1 MLLIMRLLATSLFL
15 TATAAFVPAYAAPN
29 YHAAGKIE
37 VGGEGGWDY
46 LTVDSAARRLYVSH
60 ATHVV
65 VIDLDT
71 NKVCGDIPDT
81 PGVHGI
87 ALAPKLGKG
96 FISNGRGNSVTAF
109 DLKTLKATG
118 QVATGQN
125 PDAIYYDAA
134 SNRVFTFNG
143 RSKDSTVINAETL
156 KVEGTIALGAKP
168 EFAVGT
174 GDGVIYDN
182 LEDTHQMVVI
192 DAKKM
197 AVSKKYDLTG
207 CESPSGLAMDTAHKR
222 LFSVCDG
229 NVMAISDPVAGK
241 VIATAK
247 VGEGPDAAGFDSAR
261 GYAFSS
267 NGDGT
272 LTVVGES
279 GGKYVVLQN
288 ATTHKGART
297 MALDEKTHK
306 VYLPIAEYEAATPGQ
321 KRAPMKAGSFAILI
335 LGE

>member
-1 MLLIMRLLATSLFL
+1 MRLFAISLLLA
-15 TATAAFVPAYAAPN
+15 AAAGYAAPN
-29 YHAAGKIE
+29 YHVIGKIE
-37 VGGEGGWDY
+37 IGGEGGWDY
-46 LTVDSAARRLYVSH
+46 ATADSAARRLYVSH

-71 NKVCGDIPDT
+71 NKVVGDIPDT

-87 ALAPKLGKG
+87 ALAPKLNKG
-96 FISNGRGNSVTAF
+96 FISNGRGNNVTVF
-109 DLKTLKATG
+109 DLKTLKTLG

-143 RSKDSTVINAETL
+143 RSKDSTVIAADTL
-156 KVEGTIALGAKP
+156 KVEGKIDLGSKP
-168 EFAVGT
+168 EFAAGS
-174 GDGVIYDN
+174 GDGMIYNN
-182 LEDTHQMVVI
+182 LEDTHQIAVI

-197 AVSKKYDLTG
+197 SLVKKYDLTG
-207 CESPSGLAMDTAHKR
+207 CDSPSGLAFDAAHKR

-229 NVMAISDPVAGK
+229 NLMAISDPVAGK
-241 VIATAK
+241 VVATAK
-247 VGEGPDAAGFDSAR
+247 IGEGPDAAAFDASR

-272 LTVVGES
+272 LTVVGQS
-279 GGKYVVLQN
+279 GGKYMVLQN
-288 ATTHKGART
+288 AATHKGART
-297 MALDEKTHK
+297 LAFDEKTRK
-306 VYLPIAEYEAATPGQ
+306 IYLPMAEYEAAAAGQ
-321 KRAPMKAGSFAILI
+321 KRAPMKPGSFAILI

>member
-1 MLLIMRLLATSLFL
+1 L
-15 TATAAFVPAYAAPN
+15 TAAAVAAPN
-29 YHAAGKIE
+29 YHVIGKID
-37 VGGEGGWDY
+37 VGGDGAWDY

-65 VIDLDT
+65 VIDLDS
-71 NKVCGDIPDT
+71 NKVVGDIPDT

-87 ALAPKLGKG
+87 ALAIKLNKG
-96 FISNGRGNSVTAF
+96 FISNGRGNNVTVF
-109 DLKTLKATG
+109 DLKTLKTLG
-118 QVATGQN
+118 QVAAGQN

-143 RSKDSTVINAETL
+143 RSKDSTAINADSL
-156 KVEGTIALGAKP
+156 KVEGTIPLGSKP
-168 EFAVGT
+168 EFAVGD
-174 GDGVIYDN
+174 GKGVIYDN
-182 LEDTHQMVVI
+182 LEDTHQIVVI

-197 AVSKKYDLTG
+197 AVIKKYDLTG
-207 CESPSGLAMDTAHKR
+207 CDSPSGLAFDAAHTR

-229 NVMAISDPVAGK
+229 SVMAISDPNARK
-241 VIATAK
+241 VVATAK
-247 VGEGPDAAGFDSAR
+247 IGEGPDAAAFEPST

-272 LTVVGES
+272 LTIVGGS
-279 GGKYVVLQN
+279 GDKYTVLQN
-288 ATTHKGART
+288 AQTHRGART

-306 VYLPIAEYEAATPGQ
+306 VYLPMAEYETGAGAQQ
-321 KRAPMKAGSFAILI
+321 KRPPMKPNTFAILI

>member
-1 MLLIMRLLATSLFL
+1 MLYPMRRFVTVLLL
-15 TATAAFVPAYAAPN
+15 TAAAALAAPN
-29 YHAAGKIE
+29 YHVIGKIE

-65 VIDLDT
+65 VIDLDS
-71 NKVCGDIPDT
+71 NKVAGDIPDT

-87 ALAPKLGKG
+87 ALAPKLNKG
-96 FISNGRGNSVTAF
+96 FISNGRGNNVTVF
-109 DLKTLKATG
+109 DLKTLKTLG

-143 RSKDSTVINAETL
+143 RSKDSTVIDAGSL
-156 KVEGTIALGAKP
+156 KVEGTIPLGSKP
-168 EFAVGT
+168 EFAAGE
-174 GDGVIYDN
+174 GKGIIYVN
-182 LEDTHQMVVI
+182 LEDTHQVAVV

-197 AVSKKYDLTG
+197 SVVKKYDLTG
-207 CESPSGLAMDTAHKR
+207 CDSPSGLAFDAAHTR

-229 NVMAISDPVAGK
+229 NVMAISDPAAGK
-241 VIATAK
+241 VVATAK
-247 VGEGPDAAGFDSAR
+247 IGEGPDAAGYDAAK

-272 LTVVGES
+272 LTIVS
-279 GGKYVVLQN
+279 GSGDKYSVLQN
-288 ATTHKGART
+288 AQTHRGART

-306 VYLPIAEYEAATPGQ
+306 VYLSMAEYETGAGAQQ
-321 KRAPMKAGSFAILI
+321 KRPPMKPNSFAILI

>member
-1 MLLIMRLLATSLFL
+1 MRRIAGLLLL
-15 TATAAFVPAYAAPN
+15 TAAAALAAGPN
-29 YHAAGKIE
+29 YHVIGKIE

-65 VIDLDT
+65 VIDLDS
-71 NKVCGDIPDT
+71 NKVVGDIPDT

-87 ALAPKLGKG
+87 ALAPKLNKG
-96 FISNGRGNSVTAF
+96 FVSNGRGNNVTVF
-109 DLKTLKATG
+109 DMKSLKSLG

-125 PDAIYYDAA
+125 PDAIYYEA
-134 SNRVFTFNG
+134 STNRVFTFNG

-168 EFAVGT
+168 EFAVG
-174 GDGVIYDN
+174 DGKGTIYNN
-182 LEDTHQMVVI
+182 LEDTHQIAVI

-197 AVSKKYDLTG
+197 SVTKKYELTG
-207 CESPSGLAMDTAHKR
+207 CESPSGLAFDAAHVR

-229 NVMAISDPVAGK
+229 NVMAISDPAAGK
-241 VIATAK
+241 VVATPR
-247 VGEGPDAAGFDSAR
+247 VGDGPDAAAYDPAK

-272 LTVVGES
+272 MTVVGGS
-279 GGKYVVLQN
+279 GDKYSVAQN
-288 ATTHKGART
+288 VETRRGSRT
-297 MALDEKTHK
+297 MVLDEKTHK
-306 VYLPIAEYEAATPGQ
+306 LYLSMAEYQTGGAAAQQ
-321 KRAPMKAGSFAILI
+321 KRPPMKPNSFAVLI
-335 LGE
+335 VGE

>member
-1 MLLIMRLLATSLFL
+1 MLFAMRRIAAVLLLSA
-15 TATAAFVPAYAAPN
+15 AAFAAPN
-29 YHAAGKIE
+29 YHVIGKID
-37 VGGEGGWDY
+37 VGGDGGWDY
-46 LTVDSAARRLYVSH
+46 LTVDSAAHRLYVSH

-81 PGVHGI
+81 PGVHGV
-87 ALAPKLGKG
+87 ALAPKLNKG
-96 FISNGRGNSVTAF
+96 FISNGRGNNVTVF
-109 DLKTLKATG
+109 DLKTLKTLG

-143 RSKDSTVINAETL
+143 RSKDSTVIDAGTL
-156 KVEGTIALGAKP
+156 KVDGTIALGDKP
-168 EFAVGT
+168 EFAAGEGKGT
-174 GDGVIYDN
+174 IYAN
-182 LEDTHQMVVI
+182 LEGTHYIAVI

-197 AVSKKYDLTG
+197 TLVKKYELTG
-207 CESPSGLAMDTAHKR
+207 CDSPSGLAFDAAHTR

-229 NVMAISDPVAGK
+229 NVMAISDPSAGK
-241 VIATAK
+241 VVATAK
-247 VGEGPDAAGFDSAR
+247 IGDGPDAAAYDPST

-272 LTVVGES
+272 MTIVS
-279 GGKYVVLQN
+279 GSGDKYSVLQN
-288 ATTHKGART
+288 APTHRGART
-297 MALDEKTHK
+297 MALDDKTHK
-306 VYLPIAEYEAATPGQ
+306 VYLSMAEYETGAGAQQ
-321 KRAPMKAGSFAILI
+321 KRPPMKPNSFAILI